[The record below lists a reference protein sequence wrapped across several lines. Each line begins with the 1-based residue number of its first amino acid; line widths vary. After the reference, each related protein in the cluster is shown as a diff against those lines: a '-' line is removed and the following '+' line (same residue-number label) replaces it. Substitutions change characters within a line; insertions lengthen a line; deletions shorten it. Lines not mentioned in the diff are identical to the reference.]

1 MFQTTNQSLFTQCGA
16 PVKSRTLSWGSHKSN
31 VTMVYDTQITTVF
44 MGFINQV
51 ITGGHHIAVILVG
64 DWWLSHPSEK

>member
-1 MFQTTNQSLFTQCGA
+1 
-16 PVKSRTLSWGSHKSN
+16 
-31 VTMVYDTQITTVF
+31 MVYDTQITTVF